1 VSSVFTAA
9 SQKSTFYV
17 GRILVVVSLKTKFKL
32 LPMRFLKLLLL
43 FGILQGYSNATGQQI
58 AQTKTQKKHLSRL
71 TKTKGL
77 VALWDFKEPAGQNRL
92 ARGKG
97 IFPLRENNGTLSR
110 IDEGP
115 LSGYSAQFDGKAF
128 LSLPHTET
136 GKLNIYGKNQG
147 VTVMAWVKW
156 TGEQTGFVGG
166 MWNEYQD
173 GGKRQY
179 GLFVSLPY
187 YNGRD
192 QVCGHISLTG
202 KPTPPFPY
210 SIDYSA
216 SPQKVPAN
224 AWSCVAFTYDGT
236 YIRSYLNGVFEA
248 RAPELIQHTAGFPGY
263 PEGLTQS
270 KNPYYFP
277 DGMGNNGSDFTV
289 GAVLLKAGM
298 GNFFKGQIG
307 GLAVFDRA
315 LGEKEIRRL
324 SVGGE

>member
-1 VSSVFTAA
+1 M
-9 SQKSTFYV
+9 KKNIPFYC
-17 GRILVVVSLKTKFKL
+17 SY
-32 LPMRFLKLLLL
+32 LLL
-43 FGILQGYSNATGQQI
+43 FLGFLSDGIVAYGQF
-58 AQTKTQKKHLSRL
+58 KTNSMQQLL
-71 TKTKGL
+71 TTKGL
-77 VALWDFKEPAGQNRL
+77 VALWDFKEEEGQPRNAL
-92 ARGKG
+92 GVAE
-97 IFPLRENNGTLSR
+97 FPLMEQNGTLPR
-110 IDEGP
+110 ISEGP
-115 LSGYSAQFDGKAF
+115 LSGYSTLFGNRAF
-128 LSLPHTET
+128 LSLPNAQL

-166 MWNEYQD
+166 IWNEYQD

-179 GLFVSLPY
+179 GLFVSLPH
-187 YNGRD
+187 YNGRN

-216 SPQKVPAN
+216 SAQTVPAN
-224 AWSCVAFTYDGT
+224 EWCCVAFTYDGT
-236 YIRSYLNGVFEA
+236 HIRSYFNGTFEA
-248 RAPELIQHTAGFPGY
+248 RAPELISNTKGFQGY
-263 PEGLTQS
+263 PDGLTHS

-277 DGMGNNGSDFTV
+277 GGIGNNGSDFTV

-315 LGEKEIRRL
+315 LSDTELKKL
-324 SVGGE
+324 STPFILKK